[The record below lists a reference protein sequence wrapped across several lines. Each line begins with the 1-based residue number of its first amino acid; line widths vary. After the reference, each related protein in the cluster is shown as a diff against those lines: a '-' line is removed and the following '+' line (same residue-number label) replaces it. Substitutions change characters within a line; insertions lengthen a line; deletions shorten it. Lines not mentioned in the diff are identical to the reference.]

1 MKAVFADTYFYLA
14 LLSRDAAARAKAEE
28 VAART
33 RVPTV
38 TSSFVLMEVGNA
50 LSSPAHRQSYL
61 ALVRLLAS
69 NPHATVVP
77 ASQELFDRGQSLF
90 AARPDKEWSLTDCTS
105 FIIMKDRGINEAL
118 TADHR
123 FEQAG
128 FVALLKP

>member
-28 VAART
+28 VAGRT

-38 TSSFVLMEVGNA
+38 TSSFVLMEVANA
-50 LSSPAHRQSYL
+50 LSAPAHRQSYL
-61 ALVRLLAS
+61 TLVRLLNS
-69 NPHATVVP
+69 SPHVTVVP
-77 ASQELFDRGQSLF
+77 ASQELFDRGHSLF

-105 FIIMKDRGINEAL
+105 FIIMQDRAIDEAL
-118 TADHR
+118 PADHH